1 MNHLKPCR
9 LEHDGRYSCFWSSE
23 AIVKALQPKISPNA
37 VYLTK
42 FDLKK
47 LKLLFEKTLEEI
59 SRCGPNPYF
68 FLGNMP
74 QFVVIRSNSLM
85 LFQFQRNTKR
95 SCSVQICH
103 CSLHTNVIL
112 KQHELLVSMHHKDDK
127 NLSILTPESNSH
139 HPTYNRFYV
148 STSSP
153 FPACTSGRKEMVD
166 KMGCTWKHRGGLKPE
181 SHKIRIGSNT

>member
-1 MNHLKPCR
+1 MAGILASDHQKQLLK
-9 LEHDGRYSCFWSSE
+9 RYS
-23 AIVKALQPKISPNA
+23 PKYPQMPSIWPSLISQ
-37 VYLTK
+37 
-42 FDLKK
+42 

-68 FLGNMP
+68 FPWEHAAICSDQIKFPHGIPVPEEYQTELFCADM
-74 QFVVIRSNSLM
+74 SL
-85 LFQFQRNTKR
+85 FITHQRNPETAWTTRKHAPQR
-95 SCSVQICH
+95 WQKSV
-103 CSLHTNVIL
+103 HT
-112 KQHELLVSMHHKDDK
+112 D
-127 NLSILTPESNSH
+127 SIYIYIYAESNSH

>member
-1 MNHLKPCR
+1 MAGILASDHQKQLLK
-9 LEHDGRYSCFWSSE
+9 RYSPKYPQMPSIWPSLISKNWNFSS
-23 AIVKALQPKISPNA
+23 
-37 VYLTK
+37 
-42 FDLKK
+42 KK
-47 LKLLFEKTLEEI
+47 L
-59 SRCGPNPYF
+59 SRRWKRVVRILIF

-85 LFQFQRNTKR
+85 VFQFQRNTKR

-127 NLSILTPESNSH
+127 NLSILTLFIYIYAESNSH